1 MDNNELWEKAVDE
14 LMDGINVL
22 HLLRAEL
29 AENQD
34 DEHIIRSLGVVLKI
48 LRSALSNLQQMEGE

>member
-1 MDNNELWEKAVDE
+1 MDNNGLWEKAVDE
-14 LMDGINVL
+14 LKDGINVL

-34 DEHIIRSLGVVLKI
+34 DEHIIRSVGIVLKI
-48 LRSALSNLQQMEGE
+48 LQSALLHLQQMEGD

>member
-1 MDNNELWEKAVDE
+1 MDNNELWENAVDE

-29 AENQD
+29 AKNQD
-34 DEHIIRSLGVVLKI
+34 DEHIIRSVGIVLRI
-48 LRSALSNLQQMEGE
+48 LKSAVLHLRQMERD

>member
-1 MDNNELWEKAVDE
+1 MDNNGLWEKAVDE
-14 LMDGINVL
+14 LKDGINVL

-34 DEHIIRSLGVVLKI
+34 DEHIIRSVGIVLRI
-48 LRSALSNLQQMEGE
+48 LKCSLLHLRQMERD

>member
-34 DEHIIRSLGVVLKI
+34 DEHIIRSICIVLRI
-48 LRSALSNLQQMEGE
+48 LKCSLLHLRQMERD